1 MGWKDEQRARDE
13 ALADELQRVHDAI
26 RDLTPPVVSK
36 PLAEPAGRDPSRVA
50 GLALSLRL
58 CRDYESGSTL
68 LGMLKPVPREIEH
81 GGERL
86 QVRGGRHGLEVLC
99 PCAIGSRGSGEI
111 VVHHVRTVLE
121 PCAHGCGRW
130 FVGDESGVWAVMLPA
145 QELSDAA

>member
-13 ALADELQRVHDAI
+13 ALADELQRVHAAI

-36 PLAEPAGRDPSRVA
+36 LLAEPAGRDPSRVA

-68 LGMLKPVPREIEH
+68 VGMLKQVPREHRE
-81 GGERL
+81 
-86 QVRGGRHGLEVLC
+86 GRHGLTVNCLCGAQREVGGL
-99 PCAIGSRGSGEI
+99 
-111 VVHHVRTVLE
+111 LE
-121 PCAHGCGRW
+121 PCPGACGRW